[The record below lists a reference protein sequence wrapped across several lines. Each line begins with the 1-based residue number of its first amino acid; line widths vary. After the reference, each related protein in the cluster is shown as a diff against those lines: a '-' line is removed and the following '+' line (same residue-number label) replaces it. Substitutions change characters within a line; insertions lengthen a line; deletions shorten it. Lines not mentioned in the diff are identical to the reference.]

1 MEDDLKELHEK
12 IDFMIKD
19 YVERTVTTQR
29 DIDVIGFD
37 QIGSYIS
44 HKRKESKLSQEVLA
58 TMTGL
63 SIPTIRSIEQTST
76 GSFSSIRTIM
86 TVLGLRVCMV

>member
-1 MEDDLKELHEK
+1 MENDLKELHEK
-12 IDFMIKD
+12 IDFMIND
-19 YVERTVTTQR
+19 YVERIATAQK
-29 DIDVIGFD
+29 DIDVIAFD
-37 QIGSYIS
+37 ELGSYIS
-44 HKRKESKLSQEVLA
+44 QKRKESRLSQEVLA